1 MDKEQSQRKRKR
13 AEEEST
19 DGASTSSSIS
29 LEATGVGSSQY
40 GVFLS
45 FSGSDTRKTFT
56 DHLYHSLLKAGT
68 VPFSVFRDENSIS
81 IGENFGSK
89 ILDAIAQSKIS
100 IPIISENYASSKWCL
115 RELVRIM
122 ECKKSMSRIVLPI
135 FYKVAP
141 SDVRHLEGNFKN
153 AFESSRKHFDEKD
166 IQEVQRALNEV
177 GYLNGWESEKFAN
190 GHEGKLMEC
199 VVEIVRSILREDF
212 LLDVPKQ
219 LVGLDGHMKEIMTWI
234 DNPSMSARM
243 IGIYGMGGIG
253 KTTLAKCIYN
263 RLLNK
268 FGHVSFLPD
277 VRETAKRH
285 NIMYLQRQ
293 LISDILK
300 DKNEVSRIDEG
311 INIIKSIQRK
321 KCSHSSR

>member
-115 RELVRIM
+115 RELVRTM
-122 ECKKSMSRIVLPI
+122 ECKKSMSCIVLPI

-141 SDVRHLEGNFKN
+141 SDVQHLEGNFKN
-153 AFESSRKHFDEKD
+153 AFESSRKHFDENSAKMVGSD
-166 IQEVQRALNEV
+166 AKASASGVNPPVVNVGVAAPNDPRVDGILCVLEAMGNRMDQQAATVEAGAQAAATAAAAAATRVAPAAAPTVAPAVAPAAMNVENPPEIVVAARPIHKLVDHFLRLNPPLFTGMEIPKLLLHGFRSLRRRLHCDVQR
-177 GYLNGWESEKFAN
+177 
-190 GHEGKLMEC
+190 
-199 VVEIVRSILREDF
+199 D
-212 LLDVPKQ
+212 
-219 LVGLDGHMKEIMTWI
+219 
-234 DNPSMSARM
+234 
-243 IGIYGMGGIG
+243 
-253 KTTLAKCIYN
+253 
-263 RLLNK
+263 
-268 FGHVSFLPD
+268 
-277 VRETAKRH
+277 
-285 NIMYLQRQ
+285 
-293 LISDILK
+293 
-300 DKNEVSRIDEG
+300 
-311 INIIKSIQRK
+311 
-321 KCSHSSR
+321 